1 MSDQRDNR
9 PAAGAEFIR
18 FGILL
23 LVLFFTVIIV
33 AMLRPVIFQQIVPA
47 VLGWGDA
54 TTTPLPIETVPAGT
68 TPTAIPQPATNTPE
82 PPLVIEPTLESSPT
96 PQIHTVQQGENLTTI
111 ANSYGVSVEAIVVA
125 NNLASPDQIQPGD
138 QLIIP
143 TQ

>member
-9 PAAGAEFIR
+9 PAAGPEFIR

-23 LVLFFTVIIV
+23 LVLFFTIIIV

-47 VLGWGDA
+47 VLGWGNA
-54 TTTPLPIETVPAGT
+54 TTTPLPIETVPAGS

-82 PPLVIEPTLESSPT
+82 PPLVTEPTLEPSPT

-111 ANSYGVSVEAIVVA
+111 ANRYGVSVEAIIIA
-125 NNLASPDQIQPGD
+125 NNLTSPDQIQPGD
-138 QLIIP
+138 QLMIP